1 MAFLGIDLGGTNIG
15 LALVDKN
22 GIRFQ
27 KRIPTLSAQGA
38 ERVIARIAENA
49 AEIMARATGAELA
62 VKAVGVAAPGVLDQR
77 HCRVVYSPNLDWH
90 NVPLVEILEQKLG
103 LPVCMEND
111 ANIYALGEFVFGA
124 GGQKHDLI
132 CFTLGTGVGSG
143 VICQGKILTPSS
155 GWSAEIGHMVVQPN
169 AGRLC
174 HCGNRGCLEAY
185 VSATGLKG
193 MLNEALAAGA
203 ETTLTVGDDVPDLS
217 RAAGQHDKL
226 AREIFQQAGR
236 YLGLGIVNTVV
247 TTGITMIVLGGGVA
261 AAWEFMVQST
271 MQQIQSSL
279 KMIDHQQLAITISQL
294 GGDAPLLGAAA
305 YARWRLTEN
314 KEL

>member
-15 LALVDKN
+15 VALADEN
-22 GIRFQ
+22 GIRLQ
-27 KRIPTLSAQGA
+27 KRVPTLSAQGA
-38 ERVIARIAENA
+38 ERVIARIAETA
-49 AEIMARATGAELA
+49 AEIMARAAGVEAQAVGLA
-62 VKAVGVAAPGVLDQR
+62 VPGILDR
-77 HCRVVYSPNLDWH
+77 YHGSIIYSPNLNWH
-90 NVPLVEILEQKLG
+90 NVPLAEILSHKLG

-111 ANIYALGEFVFGA
+111 ANIYALGEFAFGA

-143 VICQGKILTPSS
+143 IVCQGKILTPSS

-169 AGRLC
+169 KGRLC

-185 VSATGLKG
+185 ASATGLKG

-203 ETTLTVGDDVPDLS
+203 KTILTANDDVQALS
-217 RAAGQHDKL
+217 RAAEQNDEL
-226 AREIFQQAGR
+226 ARKIWRQAGR

-261 AAWEFMVQST
+261 AAWKFMVNST
-271 MQQIQSSL
+271 MRQIRNSL
-279 KMIDHQQLAITISQL
+279 KIIDCRQIAVTVSQL

-305 YARWRLTEN
+305 YARWHLTKKHE
-314 KEL
+314 ER